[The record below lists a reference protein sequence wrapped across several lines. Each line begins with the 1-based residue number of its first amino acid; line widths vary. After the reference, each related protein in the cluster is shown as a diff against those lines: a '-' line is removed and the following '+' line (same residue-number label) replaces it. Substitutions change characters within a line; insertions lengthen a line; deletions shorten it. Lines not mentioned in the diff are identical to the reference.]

1 MKRERERERE
11 RERKKEREQCK
22 RGLKL
27 TRKRD
32 LEKIFLE
39 IGYHQTVDLPT

>member
-1 MKRERERERE
+1 MKRERERE
-11 RERKKEREQCK
+11 KKEREQCK

>member
-1 MKRERERERE
+1 MKRERERERK
-11 RERKKEREQCK
+11 KKEREQCK